1 MGLIAFLIG
10 AVIGCYLVYSLLH
23 WAIFKRVTS
32 NRLRSHVF
40 AAMATYPI
48 SAILYG
54 FGAADGGEFRF
65 DGLISY
71 LLPSLI
77 ILALAF
83 KRGRDEQRN
92 LSANA
97 QSAVF
102 Q

>member
-1 MGLIAFLIG
+1 M
-10 AVIGCYLVYSLLH
+10 IGCYLVYSLLH

-32 NRLRSHVF
+32 NRLHSHIF
-40 AAMATYPI
+40 AAIATYPI

-65 DGLISY
+65 DGLVSY

-83 KRGRDEQRN
+83 KRGRDAQRK
-92 LSANA
+92 LSSDA
-97 QSAVF
+97 QSAAF